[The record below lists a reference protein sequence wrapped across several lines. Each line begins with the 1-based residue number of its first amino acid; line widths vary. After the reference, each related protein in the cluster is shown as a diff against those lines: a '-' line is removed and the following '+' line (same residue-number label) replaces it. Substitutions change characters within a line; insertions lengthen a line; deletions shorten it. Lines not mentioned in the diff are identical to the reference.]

1 MNLNITFTANK
12 HEISR
17 ALLIVHIVDCAHSS
31 LSSIV
36 SAVRV
41 RLF

>member
-17 ALLIVHIVDCAHSS
+17 ALLIVHTVHC
-31 LSSIV
+31 
-36 SAVRV
+36 
-41 RLF
+41 RLLYLQSECGYSKVKLN